1 MVAGEQVFLNDM
13 RFCGEELAAVLKMAV
28 AMIGADGRSDERE
41 MEVVRNELARFG
53 ASPGQMLALTKDAQN
68 MEFNKAIGIISK
80 FDIERKKYVSS
91 YLAVIMIADGKI
103 DDKEVALW
111 QLVSL
116 LCGFPEMDL
125 NQAVDFMNNI

>member
-91 YLAVIMIADGKI
+91 CTMAISQSS
-103 DDKEVALW
+103 LW
-111 QLVSL
+111 LSRN
-116 LCGFPEMDL
+116 GS
-125 NQAVDFMNNI
+125 